1 MKFEEKNI
9 YIIIKNRYILR
20 LKDLNKNVLNKTLLS
35 IR

>member
-9 YIIIKNRYILR
+9 YIIIKSRYILR
-20 LKDLNKNVLNKTLLS
+20 LRGLNKNVLNKTLLS

>member
-20 LKDLNKNVLNKTLLS
+20 LRGLNKNVLNKTLLS